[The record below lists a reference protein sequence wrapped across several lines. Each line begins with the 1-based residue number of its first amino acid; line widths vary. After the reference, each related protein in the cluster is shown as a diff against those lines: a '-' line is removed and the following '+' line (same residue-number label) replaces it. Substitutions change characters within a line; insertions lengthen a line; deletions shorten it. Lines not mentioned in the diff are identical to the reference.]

1 MRRSELESILEGL
14 VALRARAHY
23 VQVNTELKTG
33 QPQFPIAG
41 VLEKLDSTINLLTKE
56 VHATQGRKPR
66 TVTEKFNSFVGSL
79 R

>member
-14 VALRARAHY
+14 VSLRARAHY

-33 QPQFPIAG
+33 QPQFPIVG

-66 TVTEKFNSFVGSL
+66 TAVEKFNSFVGNL

>member
-14 VALRARAHY
+14 VSLRARTHY

-33 QPQFPIAG
+33 QPQFPIVG
-41 VLEKLDSTINLLTKE
+41 VLEKLDNTINLLTKE

-66 TVTEKFNSFVGSL
+66 TVAEKFNSFVGSL